1 MDDAEPGQIVMSRV
15 RGRGVTVDE
24 APQRALIA
32 VQMLAAS
39 ADVYVRVI
47 NDVIEIAD
55 QVAYRITGYD
65 PQQAALTVTL
75 VKDWRKEDGDG

>member
-1 MDDAEPGQIVMSRV
+1 MDDTEPGQIVLSRV

-32 VQMLAAS
+32 VQMLAS

-47 NDVIEIAD
+47 HDVIEIAD